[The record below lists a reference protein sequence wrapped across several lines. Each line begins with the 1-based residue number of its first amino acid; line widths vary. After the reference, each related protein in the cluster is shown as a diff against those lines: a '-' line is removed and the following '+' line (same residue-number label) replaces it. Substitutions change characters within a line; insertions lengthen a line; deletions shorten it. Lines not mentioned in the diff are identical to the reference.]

1 METGQ
6 EQPAKRKV
14 TCSFWAQRKGGKRPE
29 SGAPGLGAA
38 RPDPGGLAAPAG
50 AFGVDLS
57 IYTELK
63 LVASSNTQMSGSAN
77 PLHKGIKKDCKC

>member
-38 RPDPGGLAAPAG
+38 RPDPDGLAAPAG

-57 IYTELK
+57 IL
-63 LVASSNTQMSGSAN
+63 N
-77 PLHKGIKKDCKC
+77 